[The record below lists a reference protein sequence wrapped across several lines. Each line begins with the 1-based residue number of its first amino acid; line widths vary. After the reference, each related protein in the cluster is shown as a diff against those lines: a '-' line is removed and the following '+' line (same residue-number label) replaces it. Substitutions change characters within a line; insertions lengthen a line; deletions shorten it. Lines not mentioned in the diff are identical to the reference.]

1 MFLAIL
7 HMHRAL
13 EKIVGRQGVWADKV
27 SKSLGQ
33 AKCSDRSWAVLGVGM
48 GGHGT
53 ACGWLLPSAHRSM
66 GKGAVRVSTLW

>member
-33 AKCSDRSWAVLGVGM
+33 ANLSAVTGLGLFSELEWA
-48 GGHGT
+48 GT
-53 ACGWLLPSAHRSM
+53 ALRAGGSCPVRIAPW
-66 GKGAVRVSTLW
+66 GKGQ